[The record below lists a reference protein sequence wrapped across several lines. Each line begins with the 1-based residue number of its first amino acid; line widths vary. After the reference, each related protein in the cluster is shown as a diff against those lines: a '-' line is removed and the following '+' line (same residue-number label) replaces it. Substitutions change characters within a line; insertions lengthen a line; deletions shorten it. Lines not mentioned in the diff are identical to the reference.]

1 MQTQTVQE
9 RQAVNEAGTEKY
21 LVFQIGAE
29 SYGMPLLQV
38 QEIRTYTPATRVP
51 GAPPYVLGVIN
62 LRGNIIAV
70 LDARTRFGLQPPE
83 DEQATVIIVAQVGG
97 KTFGLRVD
105 SVSDVV
111 DVPMSEVQPPPPI
124 ASEETQRFLNGLV
137 QLGER
142 VLILINLPEIFD
154 LAEISRWANAA
165 A

>member
-1 MQTQTVQE
+1 MQTTQQE
-9 RQAVNEAGTEKY
+9 TIHTNTGTEKY
-21 LVFQIGAE
+21 LVFQIGSE

-38 QEIRTYTPATRVP
+38 QEIRSYTPATRVP

-70 LDARTRFGLQPPE
+70 LDARTRFGVEPVT
-83 DEQATVIIVAQVGG
+83 EQESTVIIVAQIEG

-111 DVPMSEVQPPPPI
+111 DVDTTQIQPPPPV

-137 QLGER
+137 QVGDR
-142 VLILINLPEIFD
+142 VLILLNLPEIFD
-154 LAEISRWANAA
+154 LNALSQFTQA

>member
-1 MQTQTVQE
+1 MQTTQQE
-9 RQAVNEAGTEKY
+9 TIHTDTGTEKY
-21 LVFQIGAE
+21 LVFQIGSE

-38 QEIRTYTPATRVP
+38 QEIRSYTPATRVP

-70 LDARTRFGLQPPE
+70 LDARTRFGVEPVT
-83 DEQATVIIVAQVGG
+83 EQESTVIIVAQIEG

-111 DVPMSEVQPPPPI
+111 DVDTTQIQPPPPV

-137 QLGER
+137 QVGDR
-142 VLILINLPEIFD
+142 VLILLNLPEIFD
-154 LAEISRWANAA
+154 LNALSQFTQA